1 MNRPDS
7 VSPSLPLSDPAQFT
21 TSPRGTGFIPV
32 PFFIGLQPF
41 GFAIVPELIRRSLK
55 SRWTKLFLGILVT
68 VACLWWAFQQMLVGE
83 NGPKPAS
90 QVFQEITGAFR
101 KADYRTLP
109 VMWLCLAIFY
119 WLKAVRWKYLLS
131 PLGQFHPVRELMPST
146 VIGFAFNNVLPA
158 HLGEFVRVFV
168 FSRQTKLPRTAVLS
182 SIVLER
188 MFDVVAILFFLV
200 VGLWFADIQG
210 LDPEVESKVESAMI
224 IFTAAVCVGLVGA
237 VFFVIKTSFV
247 VGVVDRV
254 LGWLPFIPSALTEKV
269 AQLLHVG
276 ADGLASLR
284 SVSMLVGIVVTSLL
298 QWLLNAA
305 LIHLSLIAF
314 GIPTSPAVSAIVMGV
329 TAFGV
334 TVPSSPGYFGV
345 IQLCFLLVLKMFVQ
359 DHETVFA
366 ASIYYHMM
374 QWIPVTAIG
383 MILFVRSGLTVADVE
398 HSKEV
403 DLLEG
408 ETDCDLAA
416 GIDV

>member
-1 MNRPDS
+1 MS
-7 VSPSLPLSDPAQFT
+7 ALL
-21 TSPRGTGFIPV
+21 
-32 PFFIGLQPF
+32 
-41 GFAIVPELIRRSLK
+41 RRCLK
-55 SRWTKLFLGILVT
+55 SRWTKLSLGILVT
-68 VACLWWAFQQMLVGE
+68 IACLWWAFQQMLAGE

-90 QVFQEITGAFR
+90 QVFQEIAAAFR

-109 VMWLCLAIFY
+109 VMWFCLAVFY
-119 WLKAVRWKYLLS
+119 WLKVIRWKYLLS
-131 PLGQFHPVRELMPST
+131 PLGQFQPVRELMPST

-188 MFDVVAILFFLV
+188 MFDIVAILFFLV

-210 LDPEVESKVESAMI
+210 LDPKVESAMI
-224 IFTAAVCVGLVGA
+224 LFTVAVCVGLVGA
-237 VFFVIKTSFV
+237 VFFVIKTTFV
-247 VGVVDRV
+247 VGVVDRI
-254 LGWLPFIPSALTEKV
+254 LGWVPFLPTSVSGKVTE
-269 AQLLHVG
+269 LLHVG

-284 SVSMLVGIVVTSLL
+284 SIPLLTGILITSLL
-298 QWLLNAA
+298 KWFLNAA

-314 GIPTSPAVSAIVMGV
+314 GIPMSPAVSAIVMGV

-403 DLLEG
+403 EEELLDHEANG
-408 ETDCDLAA
+408 GHVAE
-416 GIDV
+416 

>member
-7 VSPSLPLSDPAQFT
+7 VSASLPLSDPAQFT

-32 PFFIGLQPF
+32 PFFIGSFQF
-41 GFAIVPELIRRSLK
+41 GYSIVSALIRRSLH
-55 SRWTKLFLGILVT
+55 SRWTKLFLGVLVT
-68 VACLWWAFQQMLVGE
+68 IACLWWAFQQMLVGE
-83 NGPKPAS
+83 NGPKSPS
-90 QVFQEITGAFR
+90 QVFQEIASAFR

-109 VMWLCLAIFY
+109 VMWFCLAVFY

-131 PLGQFHPVRELMPST
+131 PLGQFRPIRELMPST

-168 FSRQTKLPRTAVLS
+168 FSRKTKLPRTAVLS

-200 VGLWFADIQG
+200 LGIWLADFQDV
-210 LDPEVESKVESAMI
+210 DPKIESAMVL
-224 IFTAAVCVGLVGA
+224 FTVAVCIGLVGA
-237 VFFVIKTSFV
+237 VFFVIKTDFV
-247 VGVVDRV
+247 VGGVDRI
-254 LGWLPFIPSALTEKV
+254 LSWLPFIPSPLTEKV
-269 AQLLHVG
+269 TQLLHVG

-284 SVSMLVGIVVTSLL
+284 SVSMLVGIVTTSFL

-305 LIHLSLIAF
+305 LIHLSLMAF
-314 GIPTSPAVSAIVMGV
+314 GIPTSPALSAIVMGV

-345 IQLCFLLVLKMFVQ
+345 IQLCFLLVLFDQ
-359 DHETVFA
+359 DRETVFA

-383 MILFVRSGLTVADVE
+383 MILFVRSGFTVAEVE
-398 HSKEV
+398 HLQEEELQEAES
-403 DLLEG
+403 
-408 ETDCDLAA
+408 
-416 GIDV
+416 IDGPTMN